1 MNDLIRHRLET
12 PRHATEW
19 LEAGPADGRLMIFL
33 DGLPGFSII
42 WRRQL
47 DELAAAGWRCV
58 APDMRGYGGSSAPLT
73 VAAYALAEML
83 SRCSCRARGPIR
95 VDLLRCRAS
104 S

>member
-33 DGLPGFSII
+33 HGLPGFSII

-58 APDMRGYGGSSAPLT
+58 APDMRGYGGSAHRSQSPRTPWPKSVTLLLSSAR
-73 VAAYALAEML
+73 AH
-83 SRCSCRARGPIR
+83 SR
-95 VDLLRCRAS
+95 
-104 S
+104 